1 MIAAS
6 DSAAVAAGHSASESP
21 AVTVLGALAGSAGGR
36 RGPGPARPGQADRV
50 CSDSLTVTDRDG
62 PRLGPGPGR
71 PGLR

>member
-6 DSAAVAAGHSASESP
+6 DSAAVAAGHPASESP
-21 AVTVLGALAGSAGGR
+21 AVPGALAGSAGGR